1 MTTNTRIIDATPDQ
15 VWDVLADGW
24 LYPLWVVGASRIRD
38 VNESWPAVG
47 AKIHH
52 SVGTWPIMIDDH
64 TKVLESLPGRTLR
77 LQARAWPGGEADVR
91 ISLNSSG
98 SKTEVVIEEEV
109 VAGPARLIPPMITG
123 LGLKWRNVETL
134 RRLAF
139 VVEGRAGRGSSHDS
153 TA

>member
-1 MTTNTRIIDATPDQ
+1 MTTNTRTINATPDQ

-38 VNESWPAVG
+38 VTASWPAVD

-52 SVGTWPIMIDDH
+52 SVGVWPAMIDDH
-64 TKVLESLPGRTLR
+64 TRVLESLPGSMLR
-77 LQARAWPGGEADVR
+77 LRARAWPIGEADVR
-91 ISLNSSG
+91 ISLNAAG
-98 SKTEVVIEEEV
+98 SKTEVVIEEA
-109 VAGPARLIPPMITG
+109 VAEGPGKLIPPPITG

-139 VVEGRAGRGSSHDS
+139 VVEGRARQGH
-153 TA
+153 